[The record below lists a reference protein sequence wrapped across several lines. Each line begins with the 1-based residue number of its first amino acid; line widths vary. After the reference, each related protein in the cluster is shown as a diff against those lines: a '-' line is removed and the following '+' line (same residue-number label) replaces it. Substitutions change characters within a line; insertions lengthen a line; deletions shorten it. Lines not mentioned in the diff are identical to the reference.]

1 VEWKKGRNIENQ
13 EHQILQTM
21 FPTMNGQ
28 VDEMDNT
35 SHEEPTT
42 SSNSSCPL
50 SVVSIPGLGVPQSLA
65 NALRRIEVPQLDA
78 IPILLGEADALIT
91 PIRGRERYTDDDSS
105 LTVPHTVH
113 TATKF
118 PHLSRRWPSRLM
130 RLISEK
136 SNDDEW
142 SAVMERLQSHPE
154 EIAIKGPANGMNA
167 FHAACVRYPPLH
179 VISAM
184 IAVSNPE
191 TIGAANANGETP
203 LHLAADGAS
212 EDVQMLLID
221 CAPKAAL
228 AQDKYGDC
236 PLHFAARSGATRHL
250 MQALVQAAPESIS
263 IANPRGVTPFSLL
276 PRTFLEAEDLDEIF
290 DDESDNFR
298 DDWDLHVLFLS
309 CSYVENGYTV
319 PEFSLLEE
327 DYRTDRFQDWIV
339 HAAAVTAAC
348 PRQVLTFLCRMFPD
362 QALRRNEKGFTP
374 LLLATQTPAM
384 DEPDEWNENE
394 DGYRAEIDAVEG
406 RLQIESHGVTFEEVS
421 PQMGDSAFIYRSTSA
436 LRPGLK
442 SKQKDS
448 VIDILLRWSPRSII
462 CEDVQGRL
470 PLAHALVSGHSWHT
484 VRSIIAACPRAL
496 EVRDRAT
503 GLYMCQLSSIHSPDL
518 DTVYTIVRS
527 HPHFL
532 RLSGNFQAGRSC
544 KSSVGN

>member
-1 VEWKKGRNIENQ
+1 
-13 EHQILQTM
+13 M

-50 SVVSIPGLGVPQSLA
+50 SVVSIPGLGVPQSLS

-184 IAVSNPE
+184 IAVSDPE

-263 IANPRGVTPFSLL
+263 IANPRGVTPFLLL

-290 DDESDNFR
+290 DDENDNFR

-319 PEFSLLEE
+319 PEFTLLEE

-348 PRQVLTFLCRMFPD
+348 PRQVLTFYAACSRIKLS
-362 QALRRNEKGFTP
+362 AATKKGIRSF
-374 LLLATQTPAM
+374 
-384 DEPDEWNENE
+384 W
-394 DGYRAEIDAVEG
+394 RHK
-406 RLQIESHGVTFEEVS
+406 RLQWTSRTSGMRTKTVIEL
-421 PQMGDSAFIYRSTSA
+421 RST
-436 LRPGLK
+436 L
-442 SKQKDS
+442 SKADF
-448 VIDILLRWSPRSII
+448 RSNHM
-462 CEDVQGRL
+462 VL
-470 PLAHALVSGHSWHT
+470 PLRKFLHKW
-484 VRSIIAACPRAL
+484 
-496 EVRDRAT
+496 AT
-503 GLYMCQLSSIHSPDL
+503 RHLFTGQRLHCDL
-518 DTVYTIVRS
+518 
-527 HPHFL
+527 
-532 RLSGNFQAGRSC
+532 G
-544 KSSVGN
+544 